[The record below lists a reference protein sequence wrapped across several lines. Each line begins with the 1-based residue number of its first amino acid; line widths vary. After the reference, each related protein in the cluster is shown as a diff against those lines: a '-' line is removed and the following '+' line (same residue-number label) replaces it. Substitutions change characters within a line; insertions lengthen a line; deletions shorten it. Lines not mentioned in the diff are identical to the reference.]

1 MRPVPRKQ
9 GFVERDH
16 ALLRAIDGK
25 VLARIASINFAVVE
39 TSMP

>member
-9 GFVERDH
+9 SFVERDH
-16 ALLRAIDGK
+16 ALFQALGCK